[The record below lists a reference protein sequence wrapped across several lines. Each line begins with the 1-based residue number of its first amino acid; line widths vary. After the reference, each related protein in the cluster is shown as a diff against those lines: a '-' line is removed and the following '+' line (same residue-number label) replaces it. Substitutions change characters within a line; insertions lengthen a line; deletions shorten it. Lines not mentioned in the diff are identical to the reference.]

1 MGAAAK
7 TPKSVVQ
14 LMLAVAYDKSNA
26 APDTIVDHEQIW
38 LKSQF
43 EAIASARTISALNA
57 MWKTLSADHS
67 PEEFERIGYG
77 TAIRKQ
83 AHSVLFREF
92 KRDVP
97 HRNGAGAG
105 AKEKLESLI
114 NNGELPPRPGQVL
127 KPTTADDASSAKPK
141 KRSRKKAST

>member
-1 MGAAAK
+1 MGAAEK
-7 TPKSVVQ
+7 TPKAVVQ
-14 LMLAVAYDKSNA
+14 LMLAVAYDKSDA
-26 APDTIVDHEQIW
+26 APDAIVDHEQIR

-43 EAIASARTISALNA
+43 EAIASARSISALNA
-57 MWKTLSADHS
+57 MWKTLSADRS

-83 AHSVLFREF
+83 AHNVLFREYA
-92 KRDVP
+92 RSAAS
-97 HRNGAGAG
+97 RNGAGAG
-105 AKEKLESLI
+105 AKERLESLI

-127 KPTTADDASSAKPK
+127 KPTIADEATTTKA